1 MAESLQSTMVP
12 VPADERIDDWVST
25 IDPTERRRRQNRIN
39 QRAHRRRQRVQ
50 TKDKDIHPKSLV
62 ISYPTPPPSTTQ
74 SVIPGGQELK
84 ARRCISPHT
93 RDLLLAQFTKA
104 AYQSYMLGSPAPDHL
119 LMLTK
124 LNVFRAFGHNM
135 RLIGT
140 DLDEMNDDAIS
151 KFNTF
156 LPSPPPNIGGSSPDQ
171 TTEIHLPVSLRPT
184 KIQRTI
190 PHHPW
195 LDFFPI
201 PKMRDN
207 LIQAGDEWNDEE
219 LCLEIMGFW
228 TNASSEDVGL
238 LVWGD
243 PWDVRN
249 WELTEAFLKKWQWV
263 VRGCP
268 ELMNSTNAWRA
279 KRGEKLIFRYI

>member
-1 MAESLQSTMVP
+1 MAKSPQSALVP
-12 VPADERIDDWVST
+12 IPADERTDDWVST
-25 IDPTERRRRQNRIN
+25 TDPLERRRRQNRIN
-39 QRAHRRRQRVQ
+39 QRAHRRRQRIQ
-50 TKDKDIHPKSLV
+50 AKDKDIHPKSLV
-62 ISYPTPPPSTTQ
+62 ASYPTPPPSATQ
-74 SVIPGGQELK
+74 SDIPSGQDLK
-84 ARRCISPHT
+84 ARRCISPHL
-93 RDLLLAQFTKA
+93 RDLLLAQYTKA

-140 DLDEMNDDAIS
+140 DLNEMNDDAIS
-151 KFNTF
+151 RFNTI
-156 LPSPPPNIGGSSPDQ
+156 LPSPPPNVGGSSPDQ
-171 TTEIHLPVSLRPT
+171 TTEIHLPVSLQPT

-207 LIQAGDEWNDEE
+207 MIQAGDEWNDEE

-238 LVWGD
+238 LVWGI
-243 PWDVRN
+243 PGTSGIGSSLRH
-249 WELTEAFLKKWQWV
+249 F
-263 VRGCP
+263 
-268 ELMNSTNAWRA
+268 
-279 KRGEKLIFRYI
+279 

>member
-1 MAESLQSTMVP
+1 MDESPQFTV
-12 VPADERIDDWVST
+12 VPADEERTDDWSDT
-25 IDPTERRRRQNRIN
+25 IDPIERRRRQNRIN
-39 QRAHRRRQRVQ
+39 QRAHRRRQRIQ
-50 TKDKDIHPKSLV
+50 AKDKDIHPKSLV
-62 ISYPTPPPSTTQ
+62 ASYPTPPS
-74 SVIPGGQELK
+74 SIHSDIPFGQEIK

-93 RDLLLAQFTKA
+93 RDLLLDQFAKA
-104 AYQSYMLGSPAPDHL
+104 AYQSYILGSPAPDHL
-119 LMLTK
+119 LTLSK

-151 KFNTF
+151 VFNTI
-156 LPSPPPNIGGSSPDQ
+156 LPSPPPEIGGSSPDQ
-171 TTEIHLPVSLRPT
+171 SMVNDLPVSLQPT
-184 KIQRTI
+184 KVQRTI

>member
-50 TKDKDIHPKSLV
+50 TKDKDIHHKSLV

-74 SVIPGGQELK
+74 SVIPGGQELM

-156 LPSPPPNIGGSSPDQ
+156 LPSPPPI
-171 TTEIHLPVSLRPT
+171 
-184 KIQRTI
+184 
-190 PHHPW
+190 
-195 LDFFPI
+195 
-201 PKMRDN
+201 
-207 LIQAGDEWNDEE
+207 
-219 LCLEIMGFW
+219 
-228 TNASSEDVGL
+228 
-238 LVWGD
+238 
-243 PWDVRN
+243 
-249 WELTEAFLKKWQWV
+249 
-263 VRGCP
+263 
-268 ELMNSTNAWRA
+268 
-279 KRGEKLIFRYI
+279 